1 MHMTLLAGV
10 RNSVGMTW
18 HPDTQQFFFN
28 MIERD
33 LMGDNRSFL
42 SRLTFSELPYVFAF
56 R

>member
-1 MHMTLLAGV
+1 MGPVGLTCLSAGV

-33 LMGDNRSFL
+33 LMGDNRYL
-42 SRLTFSELPYVFAF
+42 LAGLAI
-56 R
+56 